1 MVRLLPKQKC
11 IHVCSNLIV
20 QVSNLSCL
28 YHLCHSYL
36 MLPTCPAPTHDF
48 HFSCFLLSY
57 FTSHIPFFFHSLKP
71 TSLLQ
76 PSLSLLLLQLSPKC
90 TSHAYLFWHRSS
102 CYSISL
108 WSGSCNIAGIYI
120 YGVGTIDLGNISSSL
135 LEECVSRQFLS
146 SCYSKIHYI
155 YCFPLIHYAN
165 YIGRQGH

>member
-1 MVRLLPKQKC
+1 MSLPSLSLLPYAPYLPC
-11 IHVCSNLIV
+11 PYPWFSLLLFPLII
-20 QVSNLSCL
+20 L
-28 YHLCHSYL
+28 HLPHPL
-36 MLPTCPAPTHDF
+36 
-48 HFSCFLLSY
+48 
-57 FTSHIPFFFHSLKP
+57 FFHSLKP

>member
-1 MVRLLPKQKC
+1 MDAKSAMMRLLPKEKY
-11 IHVCSNLIV
+11 IHVCPNLTV
-20 QVSNLSCL
+20 QVSNLSCPD
-28 YHLCHSYL
+28 HLCHSYL
-36 MLPTCPAPTHDF
+36 MVPTCPAPTHDF
-48 HFSCFLLSY
+48 HFSFPLITL
-57 FTSHIPFFFHSLKP
+57 HLPHPPPFFFHPLKP

-76 PSLSLLLLQLSPKC
+76 PCLSLLLLQLSPKC

-146 SCYSKIHYI
+146 SC
-155 YCFPLIHYAN
+155 
-165 YIGRQGH
+165 